1 MTDPGPGAVCEGRR
15 FFLVVSRFN
24 GTVTERLA
32 DAAHACLIQHGV
44 TPELIRTVH
53 VPGAWELPLAARW
66 ILDTGDADGV
76 IALGCVIRGETPHF
90 EYVSMAATVGLEAL
104 ARERGIPLAFGLL
117 TTDTGDQARARAGGE
132 RGNKGTEAALAV
144 LEMCD
149 LAEELRGKP

>member
-1 MTDPGPGAVCEGRR
+1 
-15 FFLVVSRFN
+15 
-24 GTVTERLA
+24 
-32 DAAHACLIQHGV
+32 
-44 TPELIRTVH
+44 VH

-66 ILDTGDADGV
+66 ILDTGEADGI

-90 EYVSMAATVGLEAL
+90 EYVSMAATVGLAAL
-104 ARERGIPLAFGLL
+104 ARERGVPVAFGLL

-132 RGNKGTEAALAV
+132 KGNKGTEAALAI